1 MVKMATHLLDFR
13 KKITSKMAQK
23 NSAIQRK
30 HTVHKVCEYMA
41 NSSKSPLQ
49 IVLHTIIIT
58 AIILLSSKFVLPL
71 VADSQFGNATA
82 ALITLIII
90 SPFLWALSL
99 RRCRQRS

>member
-82 ALITLIII
+82 ADNTYHNI
-90 SPFLWALSL
+90 SFLMALSL
-99 RRCRQRS
+99 RRCSQRS